1 MSTWMSK
8 TTPFQFKQFALS
20 HHRSALKIG
29 TDSVLLA
36 SVIPLHKSQFI
47 LDIGTG
53 CGVILYCIAARNFQQ
68 KEQLQFY
75 TGIDIDPSSI
85 TEALENKELF
95 PNPKHQY
102 FRFINTSV
110 QDFSY
115 DNMEFDLIVS
125 NPPFFGNSLLS
136 PNEKKQLSKHRDDHL
151 SFEDLATSVETLLS
165 EDGSFYLILPPPEMA
180 DFDRIMIDKGFYSC
194 YQMNVYPIQGKPIH
208 RMIKGYCKF
217 KPETF
222 EIQSL
227 CIREKTQEY
236 SAEYKAFT
244 EQFYIKW

>member
-1 MSTWMSK
+1 MSSPS
-8 TTPFQFKQFALS
+8 PFQFKQFSLS

-36 SVIPLHKSQFI
+36 SVIPLHKPQFI

-53 CGVILYCIAARNFQQ
+53 CGVVLYCIAARFFQE

-75 TGIDIDPSSI
+75 TGIDIDASSI
-85 TEALENKELF
+85 MEALENKDHF
-95 PNPKHQY
+95 PIHKHQY
-102 FRFINTSV
+102 FRFIHTSV
-110 QDFSY
+110 QDFAC

-165 EDGSFYLILPPPEMA
+165 EDGVFYLILPPQEMA
-180 DFDRIMIDKGFYSC
+180 EFDDIITQKGMHTC

-208 RMIKGYCKF
+208 RIIKGYCKK
-217 KPETF
+217 KPASL
-222 EIQSL
+222 EIQNL

-236 SAEYKAFT
+236 SAEYKALT
-244 EQFYIKW
+244 ELFYIKW

>member
-1 MSTWMSK
+1 MFTWMSK

-36 SVIPLHKSQFI
+36 SVIPLDKSQFI

-53 CGVILYCIAARNFQQ
+53 CCVILFCIAFRFFQD

-75 TGIDIDPSSI
+75 TGIDIDAFSI
-85 TEALENKELF
+85 LEALENKEHF
-95 PNPKHQY
+95 PIPKHQY
-102 FRFINTSV
+102 FRFLHTSV
-110 QDFSY
+110 QAFSLENLEY
-115 DNMEFDLIVS
+115 DLIVS

-136 PNEKKQLSKHRDDHL
+136 PYENKQLSKHRDQNL
-151 SFEDLATSVETLLS
+151 SFEDLANSVETLLS
-165 EDGSFYLILPPPEMA
+165 KDGVFYLILPPQEMA
-180 DFDRIMIDKGFYSC
+180 EFDKIMIYKGFYSC
-194 YQMNVYPIQGKPIH
+194 YQMNVYPIKGKPMH
-208 RMIKGYCKF
+208 RMINGYCKF
-217 KPETF
+217 KPETI
-222 EIQSL
+222 EIQNL

-236 SAEYKAFT
+236 SAEYKAYT

>member
-1 MSTWMSK
+1 MSSPS
-8 TTPFQFKQFALS
+8 PFQFKQFALS

-36 SVIPLHKSQFI
+36 SVIPLHKPQFI

-53 CGVILYCIAARNFQQ
+53 CGVILYCIAARNFQE
-68 KEQLQFY
+68 KEQLQFF

-85 TEALENKELF
+85 MEALENKEHF
-95 PNPKHQY
+95 PIPKQQY
-102 FRFINTSV
+102 FRFLHTSV
-110 QDFSY
+110 QAFSV
-115 DNMEFDLIVS
+115 DNLEFDLIVS

-136 PNEKKQLSKHRDDHL
+136 PYEKKQLSKHRDDQL
-151 SFEDLATSVETLLS
+151 SFEDLAASIETLLS
-165 EDGSFYLILPPPEMA
+165 DDGAFYLILPTQEMVE
-180 DFDRIMIDKGFYSC
+180 FDSIITQRGLYSC
-194 YQMNVYPIQGKPIH
+194 FQMNVYPIQGKPIH
-208 RMIKGYCKF
+208 RVIKGYCKY

-236 SAEYKAFT
+236 SAEYKAYT
-244 EQFYIKW
+244 EPFYIKW